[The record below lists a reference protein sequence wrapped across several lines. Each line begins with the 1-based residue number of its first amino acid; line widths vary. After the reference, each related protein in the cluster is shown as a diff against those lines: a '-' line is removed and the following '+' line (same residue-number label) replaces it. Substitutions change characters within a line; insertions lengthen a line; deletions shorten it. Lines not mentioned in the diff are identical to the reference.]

1 MIDFEFP
8 NVSAYFVNII
18 IKIPTLIR
26 IKGDIYPISFKS
38 TLFLNILS
46 IIFQFASENN
56 QNAPIYTENQM
67 QHNKYF
73 GK

>member
-1 MIDFEFP
+1 MKIVWGFFMIDFEFP

-38 TLFLNILS
+38 TLF
-46 IIFQFASENN
+46 F
-56 QNAPIYTENQM
+56 
-67 QHNKYF
+67 KYF
-73 GK
+73 KYYFSICFRK